1 MLGNWGHLRKGK
13 GVSNIFVSNRTAKLS
28 TKPCANFVPER
39 NLVEQKINELRA
51 LV

>member
-1 MLGNWGHLRKGK
+1 VNTVCHIKTFDG
-13 GVSNIFVSNRTAKLS
+13 AE
-28 TKPCANFVPER
+28 PCANFVPER